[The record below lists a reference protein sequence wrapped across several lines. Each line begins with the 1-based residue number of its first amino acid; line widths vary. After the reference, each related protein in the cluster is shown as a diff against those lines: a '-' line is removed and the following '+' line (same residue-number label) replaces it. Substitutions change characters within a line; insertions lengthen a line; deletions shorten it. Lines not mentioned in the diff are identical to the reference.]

1 VSDFYKLSFPEDFST
16 QTLLL
21 SVGLTLARLKG
32 FEKLTKIDEALSIL
46 LKKIKPERLGSE
58 QIPIHAASGRV
69 TAEDVQAKNDLPPF
83 NRSAVDGYALKAQDT
98 FEASQFNPKTLKLTE
113 NGEVR
118 EGEAR
123 QIWTGN
129 PLPSGADAVV
139 MLEYTKMIKDKIKV
153 GITVT
158 PGGNVSKKGEDVK
171 KGELAIKAGT
181 RLKPHHLGLLA
192 ALGETNVNVV
202 KKPKVAILSTGNE
215 LVELGRKPKPNQIV
229 DTNRL
234 IFSSMCQE
242 LGAEPL
248 DLGVAKDDLKEISAK
263 IREGLGR
270 GDVVI
275 TTGGTSVGYPDLV
288 PMAVNQIGTPGVIVH
303 GIAMRPGMP
312 TALAILQGKP
322 VFILSGN
329 PVAAIIGFEV
339 FARPLLLKLL
349 GVEREPR
356 PILKARLTQR
366 IASALG
372 RRVFLRV
379 RVFERN
385 GEFFA
390 EPVRIKGSGVLSTM
404 TKANGYVEIPENREG
419 LEEGESVI
427 VHLFDKIE
435 GT

>member
-1 VSDFYKLSFPEDFST
+1 
-16 QTLLL
+16 
-21 SVGLTLARLKG
+21 LARLKG
-32 FEKLTKIDEALSIL
+32 FEKLTNIDEALSIL
-46 LKKIKPERLGSE
+46 LKKLKPERLESE
-58 QIPIHAASGRV
+58 QISIHTASGRV
-69 TAEDVQAKNDLPPF
+69 TAEDFQAKNDLPPF
-83 NRSAVDGYALKAQDT
+83 DRSAVDGYAVKAQDT
-98 FEASQFNPKTLKLTE
+98 FGASQFNPKTLKLTE
-113 NGEVR
+113 NEGVR

-129 PLPSGADAVV
+129 PLPRGADSVI
-139 MLEYTKMIKDKIKV
+139 MLEYTKRITEKIEV

-158 PGGNVSKKGEDVK
+158 PGGNVSKKGEDVQR
-171 KGELAIKAGT
+171 GEVVIRAGT
-181 RLKPHHLGLLA
+181 RLKPHHLGLFA
-192 ALGETNVNVV
+192 ALGATRVDVV

-215 LVELGRKPKPNQIV
+215 LVELGHKPKPSQIV
-229 DTNRL
+229 ETNRL
-234 IFSSMCQE
+234 ILSSMCQE

-248 DLGVAKDDLKEISAK
+248 DLGIAKDDLKEISAK
-263 IREGLGR
+263 IREGLER
-270 GDVVI
+270 ADVVI

-303 GIAMRPGMP
+303 GVAMRPGMP
-312 TALAILQGKP
+312 TALASLQGKP

-329 PVAAIIGFEV
+329 PVAAMIGFEV

-356 PILKARLTQR
+356 STLKARLTR
-366 IASALG
+366 RVASALG

-390 EPVRIKGSGVLSTM
+390 EPVRIKGAGVLSTM
-404 TKANGYVEIPENREG
+404 TKANGYVKIPENREG

-427 VHLFDKIE
+427 VHLFDKIG
-435 GT
+435 GTQRV